1 MSTALNSTPPISR
14 HDISPALGQHSAP
27 PSRGFWTRSLRHL
40 TRSTS
45 GRIGAALVLVVA
57 LMAIFA
63 PLIAPH
69 DPYEMTKYRLYGPS
83 WYFPFGTDELGRDV
97 FSRVIY
103 GARVS
108 AQVSVISTG
117 IALVAGG
124 LLGLVSGYLGGW
136 VDLVLSR
143 LLDIVFAFPAILLAL
158 VLVAILGPE
167 LRNVMLAIGIV
178 YTPSF
183 ARVIR
188 GPVLATKNEEFVDA
202 IRVIGASTP
211 RIIFRH
217 VLPNVAAPVIV
228 QTTIAL
234 AFAIISE
241 AALSFLGLGAQPPT
255 PSWGAMLQNGRR
267 FLDIAPW
274 IAIFP
279 GIAIMIAVLGF
290 NLFGDWLRDIF
301 DPRSND

>member
-1 MSTALNSTPPISR
+1 MSTQQVAGGGAVPTL
-14 HDISPALGQHSAP
+14 QQESAQP
-27 PSRGFWTRSLRHL
+27 RSRGIWARALRHMGQ
-40 TRSTS
+40 SV
-45 GRIGAALVLVVA
+45 GGKIGAVLVLVVV

-69 DPYEMTKYRLYGPS
+69 DPYEMTRYRLYGPS
-83 WYFPFGTDELGRDV
+83 WYFPFGTDQFGRDV
-97 FSRVIY
+97 MSRVIY

-108 AQVSVISTG
+108 IQVGVISVG

-124 LLGLVSGYLGGW
+124 LLGLMAGYVGGW
-136 VDLVLSR
+136 VDSVVGR
-143 LLDIVFAFPAILLAL
+143 ILDIVFAFPAILLAL
-158 VLVAILGPE
+158 VLLAILGPE
-167 LRNVMLAIGIV
+167 LSNVMLAIGIV

-188 GPVLATKNEEFVDA
+188 GPVLAVKNEEFIEA
-202 IRVIGASTP
+202 GHVIGASTP
-211 RIIFRH
+211 RIVFRH

-255 PSWGAMLQNGRR
+255 PSWGAMLQDGRR

-274 IAIFP
+274 ISIFP
-279 GIAIMIAVLGF
+279 GIAIMLAVLGF
-290 NLFGDWLRDIF
+290 NLMGDWLRDVF
-301 DPRSND
+301 DPRSSE

>member
-1 MSTALNSTPPISR
+1 MKSTQPIASG
-14 HDISPALGQHSAP
+14 DAVPALQKQSAQP
-27 PSRGFWTRSLRHL
+27 RSRSLWTRSLRHL
-40 TRSTS
+40 RQSTS
-45 GRIGAALVLVVA
+45 GKIGAVLVLLVA

-69 DPYEMTKYRLYGPS
+69 DPYELTKYRLYGPS
-83 WYFPFGTDELGRDV
+83 WYFPFGTDQLGRDV
-97 FSRVIY
+97 MSRVIY

-108 AQVSVISTG
+108 IQVGVISVG
-117 IALVAGG
+117 IALIAGG
-124 LLGLVSGYLGGW
+124 LLGLLAGYIGGW
-136 VDLVLSR
+136 VDSVLGR
-143 LLDIVFAFPAILLAL
+143 LLDIVFSFPAILLAL
-158 VLVAILGPE
+158 VLLAILGPE
-167 LRNVMLAIGIV
+167 LSNVMLAIGIV

-188 GPVLATKNEEFVDA
+188 GPVLAAKNEEFIEA
-202 IRVIGASTP
+202 SHVIGASTP
-211 RIIFRH
+211 RILFRH

-234 AFAIISE
+234 AFAIIAE

-279 GIAIMIAVLGF
+279 GIAIMVAVLGF
-290 NLFGDWLRDIF
+290 NLLGDWLRDVF

>member
-1 MSTALNSTPPISR
+1 M
-14 HDISPALGQHSAP
+14 
-27 PSRGFWTRSLRHL
+27 
-40 TRSTS
+40 
-45 GRIGAALVLVVA
+45 LVIA

-136 VDLVLSR
+136 VDSILSR

-202 IRVIGASTP
+202 SRVIGASTP